1 MLGEVAAGCVAL
13 STGFSC
19 RCVKVNISFRRVSRG
34 MNCHVAFQNL
44 RQDVEKAFDALAVF
58 DTRLELQ
65 ESKGT
70 NADYRLFD

>member
-1 MLGEVAAGCVAL
+1 
-13 STGFSC
+13 
-19 RCVKVNISFRRVSRG
+19 